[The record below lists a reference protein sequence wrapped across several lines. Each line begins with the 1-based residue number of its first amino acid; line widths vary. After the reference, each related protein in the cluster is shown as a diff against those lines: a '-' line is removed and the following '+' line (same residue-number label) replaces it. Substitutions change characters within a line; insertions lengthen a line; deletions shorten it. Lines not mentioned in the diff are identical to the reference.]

1 MLVYFQSGTIPNRE
15 RIIKPKEIKKRIL
28 NGLRE
33 KGFKLT
39 PQRLE
44 IIDIVSRDR
53 SHPTAQSIFQK
64 ARKRAPRISMSTV
77 YYTLNMLKKEG
88 LIKELEFYEMD
99 NRYESNI
106 IDHLDL
112 VCLKCGRIQDFTS
125 GFPVSLKKV
134 EGETGFQANNMRF
147 EYYGYCKGCRRG

>member
-1 MLVYFQSGTIPNRE
+1 VLVYFQLGTIPNRE
-15 RIIKPKEIKKRIL
+15 RIIKPKEIKTRIL
-28 NGLRE
+28 KDLRE

-64 ARKRAPRISMSTV
+64 ARKQVPRISMSTV
-77 YYTLNMLKKEG
+77 YYTLNVLKKEG

-99 NRYESNI
+99 NRYESNT

-112 VCLKCGRIQDFTS
+112 VCVKCGKIKNFTS
-125 GFPVSLKKV
+125 GFPVSLNKV
-134 EGETGFQANNMRF
+134 EGETGFKTDNMRF
-147 EYYGYCKGCRRG
+147 EYYGYCKECRRG